1 MKIYKVF
8 VYIYNIYVIYIF
20 KKFILHINLQYL
32 DELVVYILVLIFEML
47 VHTDQTLMSFLSVYV
62 KLFTLLQLN
71 THYNYASQ
79 FEA

>member
-20 KKFILHINLQYL
+20 KKFILHTNLQYL

-71 THYNYASQ
+71 THYN
-79 FEA
+79 

>member
-1 MKIYKVF
+1 M
-8 VYIYNIYVIYIF
+8 F

-47 VHTDQTLMSFLSVYV
+47 AHTDQTLMSFLSVYV

>member
-1 MKIYKVF
+1 M
-8 VYIYNIYVIYIF
+8 F
-20 KKFILHINLQYL
+20 KKFILHINLLYL

-79 FEA
+79 FET